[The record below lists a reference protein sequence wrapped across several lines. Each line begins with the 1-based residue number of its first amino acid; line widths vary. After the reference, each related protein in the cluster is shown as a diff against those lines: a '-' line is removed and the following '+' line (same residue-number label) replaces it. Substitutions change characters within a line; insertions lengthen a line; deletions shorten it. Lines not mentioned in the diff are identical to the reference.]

1 MPPDPTSDPAV
12 THPEARHPGS
22 RWRECV
28 ALLPS
33 VGLAVAS
40 KFTCSLC
47 VAAYAGVL
55 SSLGVGFVSTDRG
68 LTGLTVMLL
77 VLGLASLGWSWRRH
91 RHRGP
96 LTVSSIG
103 AVLLILGRLAWK
115 FPLMLYAGAGLVLVG
130 SFWNL
135 WLGWRRSPDLVPI
148 HSPSRRSS

>member
-1 MPPDPTSDPAV
+1 MS
-12 THPEARHPGS
+12 HPEPRQPRS
-22 RWRECV
+22 RWREGV

-68 LTGLTVMLL
+68 LTVLTVMLL

-91 RHRGP
+91 RHPGP
-96 LTVSSIG
+96 LTVSGIG
-103 AVLLILGRLAWK
+103 AVLLVLGRLTWNL
-115 FPLMLYAGAGLVLVG
+115 PLVLYAGAGLVLAG
-130 SFWNL
+130 SVWNL
-135 WLGWRRSPDLVPI
+135 WLGWRRVPDLVLLRGLGG
-148 HSPSRRSS
+148 SNS

>member
-1 MPPDPTSDPAV
+1 
-12 THPEARHPGS
+12 
-22 RWRECV
+22 V

-68 LTGLTVMLL
+68 LTLLTVMLL

-91 RHRGP
+91 RHPGP
-96 LTVSSIG
+96 LTVSGFG
-103 AVLLILGRLAWK
+103 ALLLILGRLMGNL
-115 FPLMLYAGAGLVLVG
+115 PVVLYAGAGSVLAG
-130 SFWNL
+130 SLWNM
-135 WLGWRRSPDLVPI
+135 WLGWHRVPDLVPLRGLGD
-148 HSPSRRSS
+148 SDP